1 MAGVI
6 LQLPL
11 PAGLELASIIDALD
25 PRKDLDGIHP
35 INAGLV
41 SRGAGG
47 FAPSCAEAA
56 IEILKRAGI
65 PMAGRP
71 AVVVG
76 RSNVVGRPAQLLLI
90 GEDATVTVCHRK
102 TRDLDA
108 QVRQAEIVIVAAG
121 VPGLIHGDAIQ
132 PGAAVIDCGINVLAD
147 GTIVG
152 DVDQPSVL
160 PGGRCHH
167 PGARAASVRSPTP
180 SSCAIWRV
188 PRARSWPAPLA
199 TASLAEAQRQWHP
212 DAHAQQP
219 SDRPGRGP
227 ASHRRHRRR
236 AGAPARGDRALRPVQ
251 GQDPPGACST
261 VWPTG
266 RTASEIIVT
275 AITPTPLGEGKTTTT
290 IGLAQGLNRLG
301 VRAAVRIRQPSL
313 GPVFGIKG
321 GGAGGGYSQVLPME
335 DINLHFTGDIHAV
348 TAAHDLG
355 AAFLDNH
362 LLRGNDAG
370 HRPGHHPLAAR
381 PGCQRPRP
389 APRAPGPG

>member
-1 MAGVI
+1 MSVAGGAGRGAELLDGRSMARQMLEETKREVADLARSRGTIPELRVLLVGDDAASAVYARRILRSAESVGSVGQLLTMPGDAGSAAVRARLADLSSDSAVAGVI

-35 INAGLV
+35 VNAGRI
-41 SRGAGG
+41 SRGSGG

-65 PMAGRP
+65 VMAGRP

-121 VPGLIHGDAIQ
+121 VPGLIRGEAIQ

-160 PGGRCHH
+160 PVAGAITPVPGGVGPVTNAVLMRHL
-167 PGARAASVRSPTP
+167 ARAARMQ
-180 SSCAIWRV
+180 
-188 PRARSWPAPLA
+188 LA
-199 TASLAEAQRQWHP
+199 DEQLLA
-212 DAHAQQP
+212 D
-219 SDRPGRGP
+219 S
-227 ASHRRHRRR
+227 
-236 AGAPARGDRALRPVQ
+236 
-251 GQDPPGACST
+251 
-261 VWPTG
+261 
-266 RTASEIIVT
+266 
-275 AITPTPLGEGKTTTT
+275 
-290 IGLAQGLNRLG
+290 
-301 VRAAVRIRQPSL
+301 
-313 GPVFGIKG
+313 
-321 GGAGGGYSQVLPME
+321 
-335 DINLHFTGDIHAV
+335 
-348 TAAHDLG
+348 
-355 AAFLDNH
+355 
-362 LLRGNDAG
+362 
-370 HRPGHHPLAAR
+370 
-381 PGCQRPRP
+381 
-389 APRAPGPG
+389 